1 MNTNKTNNVNGELLS
16 FPEDILNADYGEKPN
31 LMTRLLKEAE
41 DTINPADMFMG
52 LSKKSESKKSEGL
65 DKPKPQPKK
74 NKQLAKAKEPTPT
87 NLTAIEESKELTGR
101 FMPKASNANAQESDK
116 LWSSFLDCCVNE
128 EKNTYNVG
136 KDGNASFCR
145 ISKEIL
151 NSFKRYPVEGHDLQ
165 VVVNAVLRSFLL
177 HFKSNFKEYKKA
189 SRDCLF

>member
-1 MNTNKTNNVNGELLS
+1 MNTNKSTNVNGELLS
-16 FPEDILNADYGEKPN
+16 FPEEVLNADYGEKPN
-31 LMTRLLKEAE
+31 LMTRLLKEVE

-52 LSKKSESKKSEGL
+52 LSKKSENKKSGGS
-65 DKPKPQPKK
+65 DKPKSLTKK
-74 NKQLAKAKEPTPT
+74 AKQAAKAKEPTPT
-87 NLTAIEESKELTGR
+87 NLTTIEESKESTGKP
-101 FMPKASNANAQESDK
+101 MQKESYANTQEADK

-177 HFKSNFKEYKKA
+177 HFKSNFKEYKKT